1 MIHYTFSTENPSAQ
15 YIQISMQFE
24 PTQEI
29 EKIQL
34 PSWRPGRYELGNFA
48 KNVKGFKVFNEN
60 NEALNF
66 RKITK
71 DCWEVETNQA
81 SIIRVEYAYYATDL
95 NAGSTFLSEDQLYVN
110 PVNCCTYVEGRENEG
125 IILDLKIPE
134 SYAIAGSLEIE
145 KHTLFAQNFDE
156 LADSPF
162 ICSNTLQHQS
172 YIVDEVIFNVWFQ
185 GEVKVDW
192 EKLIPDFTAFTEK
205 QIEKLGTFPVEEYH
219 FLTQIVPFR
228 AYHGVEHSRSTV
240 LLLGPSYAVFKDAY
254 KDLLGVSSHELYHTW
269 NVKAIRPIE
278 MYPYDFTKEN
288 YSELGLLCEGVTT
301 YMGDLFLYKSGVF
314 ELNEYLLEL
323 NAQLQKH
330 FDNPARFNY
339 SVAQSSFDTW
349 LDGYVPGAPNRKVS
363 IYTEGC
369 LLSFVFDVFIIKNSN
384 GEYSLDD
391 VMKYLYEEF
400 YQKKRGISEQ
410 DYQTAIEKYAMKSV
424 DELFK
429 NYVHGTNDYT
439 SILNISFESVG
450 LKMNS
455 SPNDK
460 ISQSKLGVKTV
471 LQGNYMVV
479 KAIHPGSPAE
489 FSGLM
494 LEDELVAVNAM
505 DASGNI
511 DVWLNYFKKDPIELL
526 IRRKGM
532 FISKKIDFD
541 SSNYYPDYFV
551 TEIEKLS
558 EEQKKYK
565 QIWAN

>member
-1 MIHYTFSTENPSAQ
+1 MIHYTFSSENPSAQ

-48 KNVKGFKVFNEN
+48 KNVKDFKVCNEN

-81 SIIRVEYAYYATDL
+81 SIIRVEYSYYATDL
-95 NAGSTFLSEDQLYVN
+95 NAGSTFLSEEQLYVN
-110 PVNCCTYVEGRENEG
+110 PVNCCTYVVGRENEG

-134 SYAIAGSLEIE
+134 NYAIASSLEIE

-205 QIEKLGTFPVEEYH
+205 QIEKFGSFPVEEYH

-228 AYHGVEHSRSTV
+228 AYHGVEHARSTV

-314 ELNEYLLEL
+314 ELKEYLLEM

-369 LLSFVFDVFIIKNSN
+369 LLSFVFDVFILENSK
-384 GEYSLDD
+384 GENSLDD

-400 YQKKRGISEQ
+400 YQKNRGVSEK
-410 DYQTAIEKYAMKSV
+410 DYQTAIEKFAGKSV

-429 NYVHGTNDYT
+429 NYVHGIRDYT
-439 SILNISFESVG
+439 SILNASFETVG
-450 LKMNS
+450 LKMKS
-455 SPNDK
+455 KPNDK
-460 ISQSKLGVKTV
+460 LSQSKLGVKTI

-489 FSGLM
+489 NAGLM
-494 LEDELVAVNAM
+494 LEDELVAVNSM
-505 DASGNI
+505 DTTGNV
-511 DVWLNYFKKDPIELL
+511 DVWLNYFENDTKKLL
-526 IRRKGM
+526 IRRKGI
-532 FISKKIDFD
+532 FITKKIEFD
-541 SSNYYPDYFV
+541 SLNYYPDYFL
-551 TEIEKLS
+551 TEMEQIT

-565 QIWAN
+565 QRWAN

>member
-1 MIHYTFSTENPSAQ
+1 MPCIFNFINDILSTKIELINVYIMIHYTFSTENPSAQ

-110 PVNCCTYVEGRENEG
+110 PVNCCTYVVGRENEG

-205 QIEKLGTFPVEEYH
+205 KIEKFGSFPVEE
-219 FLTQIVPFR
+219 
-228 AYHGVEHSRSTV
+228 
-240 LLLGPSYAVFKDAY
+240 
-254 KDLLGVSSHELYHTW
+254 
-269 NVKAIRPIE
+269 
-278 MYPYDFTKEN
+278 
-288 YSELGLLCEGVTT
+288 
-301 YMGDLFLYKSGVF
+301 
-314 ELNEYLLEL
+314 
-323 NAQLQKH
+323 
-330 FDNPARFNY
+330 
-339 SVAQSSFDTW
+339 
-349 LDGYVPGAPNRKVS
+349 
-363 IYTEGC
+363 
-369 LLSFVFDVFIIKNSN
+369 
-384 GEYSLDD
+384 
-391 VMKYLYEEF
+391 
-400 YQKKRGISEQ
+400 
-410 DYQTAIEKYAMKSV
+410 
-424 DELFK
+424 
-429 NYVHGTNDYT
+429 
-439 SILNISFESVG
+439 
-450 LKMNS
+450 
-455 SPNDK
+455 
-460 ISQSKLGVKTV
+460 
-471 LQGNYMVV
+471 
-479 KAIHPGSPAE
+479 
-489 FSGLM
+489 
-494 LEDELVAVNAM
+494 
-505 DASGNI
+505 
-511 DVWLNYFKKDPIELL
+511 
-526 IRRKGM
+526 
-532 FISKKIDFD
+532 
-541 SSNYYPDYFV
+541 
-551 TEIEKLS
+551 
-558 EEQKKYK
+558 
-565 QIWAN
+565 

>member
-1 MIHYTFSTENPSAQ
+1 MIHYTLSSENPSAQ

-24 PTQEI
+24 PTNVR

-48 KNVKGFKVFNEN
+48 KNVKGFRVLNEK
-60 NEALNF
+60 NEPLSF

-71 DCWEVETNQA
+71 DCWEVETNHA
-81 SIIRVEYAYYATDL
+81 NIVRVEYHYYASDL
-95 NAGSTFLSEDQLYVN
+95 NAGSTYLSEDQLYVN
-110 PVNCCTYVEGRENEG
+110 PVNCCVFVAGREGEEV
-125 IILDLKIPE
+125 ILDLKIPDD
-134 SYAIAGSLEIE
+134 YVIASSMEID

-156 LADSPF
+156 LADAPF
-162 ICSNTLQHQS
+162 ICSNSLQHNS
-172 YIVDEVIFNVWFQ
+172 YVVDEVIFHVWFQ

-205 QIEKLGTFPVEEYH
+205 QIEKFGSFPVEEYH

-240 LLLGPSYAVFKDAY
+240 LLLGPSYAIFKEAY

-278 MYPYDFTKEN
+278 MFPYDFTKEN

-314 ELNEYLLEL
+314 DLKEYLNEM
-323 NAQLQKH
+323 NTQLQKH

-369 LLSFVFDVFIIKNSN
+369 LLSFVFDVLIIKNSEN
-384 GEYSLDD
+384 KHSLDD

-400 YQKKRGISEQ
+400 YQKSKGVSEL
-410 DYQTAIEKYAMKSV
+410 DYQQGIAKFAGTSIVDVFEK
-424 DELFK
+424 
-429 NYVHGTNDYT
+429 YVHGTFDYT
-439 SILNISFESVG
+439 SILHESFDTIG
-450 LKMNS
+450 LKMITKQ
-455 SPNDK
+455 NDK
-460 ISQSKLGVKTV
+460 LSLSKFGMKSL
-471 LQGNYMVV
+471 LQGNYHVI
-479 KAIHPGSPAE
+479 KSIHPNSPAE
-489 FSGLM
+489 NAGLM
-494 LEDELVAVNAM
+494 LEDELIAVNGM
-505 DASGNI
+505 DAMGNI
-511 DVWLNYFKKDPIELL
+511 DAWLNYFINDNIELL
-526 IRRKGM
+526 IRRKGV
-532 FISKKIDFD
+532 FSFKNIALDEQI
-541 SSNYYPDYFV
+541 YYPDYLV
-551 TEIEKLS
+551 IELDNKTEK
-558 EEQKKYK
+558 QKKYFES
-565 QIWAN
+565 WSN